1 MNEARTESLLSG
13 IPLGRLFGFPL
24 RLSPSWLVLA
34 ALVTI
39 TYGQLVARGRP
50 ALAGAPAYAIGFG
63 FVVCLVASVLLHE
76 LGHAFASRRYGIKV
90 RGITLEMLG
99 GYTEMEHDAPR
110 PRIEFAVSAA
120 GPVVSFGVGLLAVA
134 LANVLPDGTLAR
146 QLVFELALS
155 NVVVAVFN
163 ALPGLP
169 LDGGRALQAA
179 VWALSGDPNKG
190 RLVAGWAGRLVGIGC
205 AVAGIALYQSDVLT
219 SVGAVF
225 ALFIAVTVWY
235 GASQSV
241 RHARAAARLPELDL
255 DSLARPIFP
264 VPGGIPLA
272 EAEQRAA
279 GSGLVD
285 PVLCIVDGEGRLES
299 VVSAIA
305 AGAVPVDRRTW
316 IAVASLARQ
325 LDQAHVLPSGLKGV
339 DLLRAVQDDPGGD
352 YLVLDGEDVRGVLR
366 GADLLELLQPAK
378 RTSS

>member
-155 NVVVAVFN
+155 NVVVALFN

-179 VWALSGDPNKG
+179 VWALSGDQNKG
-190 RLVAGWAGRLVGIGC
+190 RLVAGWAGRLVGVAC
-205 AVAGIALYQSDVLT
+205 AVAGIALYRSDVLT

-225 ALFIAVTVWY
+225 ALFIAVTIWY
-235 GASQSV
+235 GAGQSI

-255 DSLARPIFP
+255 DRLARPIFP

-272 EAEQRAA
+272 EAEHRAA
-279 GSGLVD
+279 ASGLHD
-285 PVLCIVDGEGRLES
+285 AVLCIVDGEGRLES

-305 AGAVPVDRRTW
+305 ADAVPPERRTW

-339 DLLRAVQDDPGGD
+339 DLLRAVQADPGGD
-352 YLVLDGEDVRGVLR
+352 YLVLNGEDVRGVLR

-378 RTSS
+378 RTAT